1 MCFGKNKKFLKKIF
15 KSKNKKRTEKEKWQS
30 KLTVESPRLK
40 AHRMLAAT
48 EMKIG
53 GVSATNQLDKLKS
66 LLKDE
71 PKKKTLVTNGVN
83 FSKIPALSVNLDK
96 YDDPSGKQKPIK
108 TFKAGDSVDLRIT
121 DDKNTVPTYNYER
134 VKFQKLKGHDFE

>member
-1 MCFGKNKKFLKKIF
+1 
-15 KSKNKKRTEKEKWQS
+15 
-30 KLTVESPRLK
+30 
-40 AHRMLAAT
+40 MLAAT
-48 EMKIG
+48 EMKTG

-83 FSKIPALSVNLDK
+83 FSKIPALSVNLEK

-108 TFKAGDSVDLRIT
+108 TFKAGDSIDLRIT
-121 DDKNTVPTYNYER
+121 DDRNTVPAYNYER